1 MGFKDEDEFM
11 AFRKRC
17 NKISYNLRKNQYA
30 QSLAVKIDRLER
42 LVEAA
47 NNKLDSIDEL
57 KYKDKYG
64 WEAKKEQDEKD
75 ARATWTPSQVG
86 AKKTQR
92 VSLYVS
98 AQRALETATKLQK
111 VDEENAKKLVDR
123 TLAYLKSTGIAE
135 TEEEL
140 ESLAARSAAIHY
152 DGDVTAE
159 LEKVREATSN
169 LDKATEVMNK
179 QRTAMSATIKRVT
192 DAELAILDLER
203 VNKRILNACLYEKNK
218 QTRNRM
224 LLTKLDNESKLVE
237 LRALVKKT
245 KKDNAKGFE
254 ALEAMRKEVDSRQIL
269 HK

>member
-1 MGFKDEDEFM
+1 MLE
-11 AFRKRC
+11 
-17 NKISYNLRKNQYA
+17 NISK
-30 QSLAVKIDRLER
+30 LESDNMVSVPR
-42 LVEAA
+42 SRNSTLKKYVEAEHQLVEDYKNNGETSLVPPERKTSDLTVYSIAERQLVA
-47 NNKLDSIDEL
+47 DDNTAKIYAEDANKLVE
-57 KYKDKYG
+57 
-64 WEAKKEQDEKD
+64 
-75 ARATWTPSQVG
+75 
-86 AKKTQR
+86 
-92 VSLYVS
+92 
-98 AQRALETATKLQK
+98 
-111 VDEENAKKLVDR
+111 R

-152 DGDVTAE
+152 DGDVTVE
-159 LEKVREATSN
+159 LEKVRVAKDA
-169 LDKATEVMNK
+169 LDKATETMNK

-269 HK
+269 HR